1 MFNVDLKQFK
11 GSHKFEGSNQKI
23 KGVNF
28 PSSFLGFIINE
39 NQVYE
44 ISIADHGNVNEKERN
59 KMVFEQIPDLERKNQ
74 GRSIHKIIDCCTK
87 LGIDGSQV
95 EKVVSVAIHNK
106 NLHVLVTDM
115 FKINRGISPSIMK
128 GIFEPIFFNFLYC
141 FIKHSISWH
150 REYIFFR
157 AKDLKPHSRK
167 REFQNID

>member
-11 GSHKFEGSNQKI
+11 GSHQFEGSNQKI

-28 PSSFLGFIINE
+28 PSFFLGFIINE

-44 ISIADHGNVNEKERN
+44 ISIVDHGNVNKKEMN

-74 GRSIHKIIDCCTK
+74 GRSIDKIIDCCTK

-95 EKVVSVAIHNK
+95 ENVVSVAIHNK

-115 FKINRGISPSIMK
+115 FKINRGISSSIMK
-128 GIFEPIFFNFLYC
+128 GIFEPKAEHPYNLRCISQFSSPLVSTVF
-141 FIKHSISWH
+141 HGTESIS
-150 REYIFFR
+150 FFGP
-157 AKDLKPHSRK
+157 K
-167 REFQNID
+167 I